1 MGRVGIERQLEG
13 YLRGRTGFQKVVV
26 DRRGVPKTN
35 IRDLV
40 EGAVK
45 QEPIPGNNV
54 FLTLDMDLQRIA
66 ERGLR
71 NANAGAAVVVDVATG
86 RILAAVS
93 KPGFDPN
100 EMSGHLSAEAQS
112 RILADRFHPLRDKV
126 LTESYFPGSTFKAVT
141 ALAAS
146 RTS

>member
-1 MGRVGIERQLEG
+1 MRLEHAIRRDYPFGTAASHVLGYMNEISGEELRAKKQENYRAGDLVGRVGIERQLEG

-40 EGAVK
+40 EGAIK
-45 QEPIPGNNV
+45 QDPIPGNNV
-54 FLTLDMDLQRIA
+54 FLTLDMDLQRIS
-66 ERGLR
+66 ERAMR

-100 EMSGHLSAEAQS
+100 EM
-112 RILADRFHPLRDKV
+112 
-126 LTESYFPGSTFKAVT
+126 
-141 ALAAS
+141 
-146 RTS
+146 